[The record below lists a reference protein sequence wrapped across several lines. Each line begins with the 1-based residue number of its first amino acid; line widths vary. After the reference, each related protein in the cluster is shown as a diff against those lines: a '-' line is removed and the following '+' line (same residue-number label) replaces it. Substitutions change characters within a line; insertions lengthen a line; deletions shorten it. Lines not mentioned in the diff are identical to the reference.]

1 MQMISTGAALGVDIE
16 GIDLAGILDTETI
29 NAIKAA

>member
-1 MQMISTGAALGVDIE
+1 MISTGAVLGVDIE